1 MRSSNPH
8 RNPYRNP
15 HRNPYMEALS
25 FLENQRQQSLQ
36 EFFTARQR
44 LRRVSVSP
52 SVADRHE
59 QPVVSSLSND
69 LEFKTQAPS
78 VAEPVMSN
86 STESS
91 STESFSETKL
101 EVKQHQ
107 CECKLASSHHDSDCE
122 SDSSQASIE
131 ALAGSPGSQLSDIS
145 LVDGSSDVSAGHPM
159 PPENIVLVYLRN
171 ERSAAAAPRQ
181 LDVSDA
187 PVSAPDSAD
196 DDSDNSDDS
205 APGFRV

>member
-1 MRSSNPH
+1 MRSSNP
-8 RNPYRNP
+8 R
-15 HRNPYMEALS
+15 RNPYMEALS

-69 LEFKTQAPS
+69 LEFKTQAPL

-101 EVKQHQ
+101 EAKQHQ
-107 CECKLASSHHDSDCE
+107 SECKLASSNHD

-131 ALAGSPGSQLSDIS
+131 ALAGSPGSKSSDIS
-145 LVDGSSDVSAGHPM
+145 LVDGSSDALAVYPIPSYFA
-159 PPENIVLVYLRN
+159 ENIV
-171 ERSAAAAPRQ
+171 SAYSST
-181 LDVSDA
+181 D
-187 PVSAPDSAD
+187 SAPDSAD
-196 DDSDNSDDS
+196 DDSVNSDDS